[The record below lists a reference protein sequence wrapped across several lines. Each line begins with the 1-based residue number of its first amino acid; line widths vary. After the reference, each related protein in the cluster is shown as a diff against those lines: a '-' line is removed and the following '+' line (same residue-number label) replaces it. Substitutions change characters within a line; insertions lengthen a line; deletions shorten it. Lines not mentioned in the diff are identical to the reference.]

1 MLVKSEM
8 TSPPKK
14 TEIIYGRQPVL
25 ELLRAGRRE
34 IRRVVMFKRVRE
46 SDPIKQIRKLCRN
59 NGVRLDLADHPA
71 LDRLIK
77 SGNHQGVAAEAGPYP
92 YVAPGEVLAQTLQ
105 SDALFL
111 ILDHVQDPQN
121 LGAIL
126 RSAEAVGVDAV
137 LLPSDRAV
145 HITPAVVRV
154 STGASEHLNICVVG
168 NLHRF
173 MLELQDAGV
182 LLVGLEKTEE
192 SRWYTEV
199 DYRGRGVGLIV
210 GSEGSGLNRLTRDT
224 CDALLKIPMNGR
236 VGSLNASVATAVA
249 LYEILRQRGS

>member
-1 MLVKSEM
+1 MQNSSIE
-8 TSPPKK
+8 

-25 ELLRAGRRE
+25 ELLRSGRRE

-46 SDPIKQIRKLCRN
+46 SHPIKQIHKLCGN
-59 NGVRLDLADHPA
+59 NEVRLDLVDHPA

-77 SGNHQGVAAEAGPYP
+77 SGNHQGVAAEVEPFPYIS
-92 YVAPGEVLAQTLQ
+92 PGEVMAKTL
-105 SDALFL
+105 DPGALFL

-154 STGASEHLNICVVG
+154 STGASEHLNICIVG
-168 NLHRF
+168 NLHQF
-173 MLELQDAGV
+173 MRKLQESGV
-182 LLVGLEKTEE
+182 FLVGLEKTSE
-192 SRWYTEV
+192 SRWYTDV
-199 DYRGRGVGLIV
+199 DYRSRPVGLVV

-224 CDALLKIPMNGR
+224 CDELLKIPMNGR

-249 LYEILRQRGS
+249 LYEILRQRGEEK